1 MPSQLIQWFPGHMAK
16 TKRLIRES
24 LSSVD
29 LIIEVLDARVPLSS
43 ANPELMRLISGKP
56 LLKLFS
62 KTGLADPDK
71 TAAWK
76 RFYAE
81 KGIECVFID
90 TISGSGY
97 NEIMPAVRRL
107 LAEKIERNEKKG
119 MSGKALRAMVVGIPN
134 SGKSS
139 LINKLAG
146 AKKARVEDR
155 PGVTVSKQWVST
167 SIGLELLDMP
177 GVLWPKFEDQTVGL
191 RLAFTGAV
199 KDDVLDLLDVA
210 SRLCGTLRETY
221 PRCLCERYKL
231 SEEELYAD
239 ELSYDLLLRIGKKR
253 GFLLSGGVVDDDRT
267 ARILLD
273 EFRGGKI
280 GRITLEKP

>member
-1 MPSQLIQWFPGHMAK
+1 MPSHLIQWFPGHMAK

-29 LIIEVLDARVPLSS
+29 LIIEVLDARVPLAS
-43 ANPELMRLISGKP
+43 ANPELMSLISGKP

-76 RFYAE
+76 RYYAE
-81 KGIECVFID
+81 KGVECVFID
-90 TISGSGY
+90 TIAGSGY
-97 NEIMPAVRRL
+97 NDIMPAVRRL

-119 MSGKALRAMVVGIPN
+119 MTGRALRAMVVGIPN

-155 PGVTVSKQWVST
+155 PGVTVTKQWVTT

-177 GVLWPKFEDQTVGL
+177 GVLWPKFEDQEIGL

-199 KDDVLDLLDVA
+199 KDDVLDLLDIA
-210 SRLCGTLRETY
+210 SRLCGTLRDLY
-221 PRCLCERYKL
+221 PRLLCERYKL

-253 GFLLSGGVVDDDRT
+253 GFLLAGGVIDDDRT